1 MTLRLSHHATG
12 GADAGDA
19 GRRSERGAILIF
31 MALSMTAIL
40 MVASI
45 VIDGSQAYSQRRS
58 MQNAAD
64 LSALAGARALD
75 AVKYAGANWST
86 VDAAT
91 RDLGEDNKAESVD
104 CTVITNV
111 GTAIGGCQQWWAV
124 ISPIAAGVR
133 VKATDVRTTTF
144 AKLTGQETVTASA
157 TSSATIQ
164 TLIGTGTP
172 FVICGNAQV
181 GGYPILNRDNTINA
195 TTATAMGTVEL
206 QSAQVPTCGAGS
218 AFKGKI
224 ADQDFTVPGW
234 LHADNGNGYEQ
245 DINAQVV
252 GGTPCP
258 TGGPFDDCDML
269 VPIADQGLGNGNDI
283 QMHAVAW
290 AVFHIT
296 GSGRT
301 NPKYYG
307 TFRSGAAYVSGGRT
321 NVALPANNAT
331 PRVIRIIQ

>member
-1 MTLRLSHHATG
+1 LNHHAHVHDG
-12 GADAGDA
+12 P
-19 GRRSERGAILIF
+19 RSERGAIVVF
-31 MALSMTAIL
+31 VAMSMTAVL
-40 MVASI
+40 LVASI
-45 VIDGSQAYSQRRS
+45 VIDGSHAYSQRRS

-75 AVKYAGANWST
+75 KVKYGGADWST
-86 VDAAT
+86 VDAAAKSLG
-91 RDLGEDNKAESVD
+91 RDNDAESIQ

-111 GTAIGGCQQWWAV
+111 GTAIGGCGSWWAV
-124 ISPIAAGVR
+124 LLPAAAGVR
-133 VKATDVRTTTF
+133 VVATDIRPTTF
-144 AKLTGQETVTASA
+144 ARLIGRDSVTATA

-172 FVICGNAQV
+172 FVLCGNADL
-181 GGYPILNRDNTINA
+181 GGYPILNSDNTINA
-195 TTATAMGTVEL
+195 ATATAMGTVEI
-206 QSAQVPTCGAGS
+206 QSSQVPTCGAGS

-224 ADQDFTVPGW
+224 ADDEFTVPGW

-245 DINAQVV
+245 EINVQVV
-252 GGTPCP
+252 GAKACP

-269 VPIADQGLGNGNDI
+269 IPIADRGEGNGNNI

-296 GSGRT
+296 GTGKA

-307 TFRSGAAYVSGGRT
+307 TFRSASPYATGGRT
-321 NVALPANNAT
+321 SVEVPANGAT
-331 PRVIRIIQ
+331 PRVIRIIH